1 MLYSLSKAFQCHVN
15 SSIKHDLIFWIAFS
29 MVKIPFKR
37 FMKNGNSIYTF
48 RCLFFIEINNI
59 FPKIQRSTTWNMF
72 QQCWLVHEFWLVL
85 SIQLQVT
92 LPTSLKI
99 TNMHL
104 GTQISKSFLGA
115 RSIRNLT
122 RGFKNLKTPLET
134 ILIVSLV
141 ILKVQVVAQIMMIKV

>member
-1 MLYSLSKAFQCHVN
+1 MTFLCKVLNIWKFVAPTNLNQTRHMTHYVILLVKSFSMSWF
-15 SSIKHDLIFWIAFS
+15 DFWITFS
-29 MVKIPFKR
+29 MVKILFKR
-37 FMKNGNSIYTF
+37 FMKEYTSIYTF
-48 RCLFFIEINNI
+48 QCLFLIAINSI
-59 FPKIQRSTTWNMF
+59 FLKIQRPTTWNMF
-72 QQCWLVHEFWLVL
+72 QQCCLVHEFWLVL

-122 RGFKNLKTPLET
+122 RGFKD
-134 ILIVSLV
+134 
-141 ILKVQVVAQIMMIKV
+141 

>member
-1 MLYSLSKAFQCHVN
+1 MTFLCKVLNIWKFVAPTNLNQARHMTHCVILLVKSFPMSCEFFN
-15 SSIKHDLIFWIAFS
+15 PTWFDFWITFS
-29 MVKIPFKR
+29 MVKILFKS
-37 FMKNGNSIYTF
+37 FMKEYTSIYTF
-48 RCLFFIEINNI
+48 QCLFLIAINNI
-59 FPKIQRSTTWNMF
+59 FLKIQRPATWNMF

-122 RGFKNLKTPLET
+122 RGFKD
-134 ILIVSLV
+134 
-141 ILKVQVVAQIMMIKV
+141 